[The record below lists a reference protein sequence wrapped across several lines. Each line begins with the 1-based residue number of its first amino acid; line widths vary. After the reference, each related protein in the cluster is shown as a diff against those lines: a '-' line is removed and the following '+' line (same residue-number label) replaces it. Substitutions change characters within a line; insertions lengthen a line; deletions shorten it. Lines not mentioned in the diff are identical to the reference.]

1 MQRKTPYS
9 RKASKNHQD
18 SCNKQNSATKRR
30 KVVLLIAL
38 LNTHFLI
45 LKEKESRDPKKFT

>member
-1 MQRKTPYS
+1 MQRKTTYS

-18 SCNKQNSATKRR
+18 SCNKQNSGTKRR

-38 LNTHFLI
+38 LNMHFLI